1 MSQNYSH
8 LKIRLASPEE
18 IKSWSYGEVLNHETI
33 NYRTLKPER
42 GGLFAEEIFGPVKDF
57 QCSCPSKSKKNTKAR
72 SRSLWTRFTA

>member
-18 IKSWSYGEVLNHETI
+18 VGKWSYGEVLNHETI
-33 NYRTLKPER
+33 NYRTLKPEK

-57 QCSCPSKSKKNTKAR
+57 QCSCSSKSKKNT
-72 SRSLWTRFTA
+72 